1 MIRMILTF
9 GVLFACFFFGI
20 NAVRH
25 MSGKDQLELAK
36 LIAYSTMC
44 SALTVMV
51 LIGFVILF

>member
-1 MIRMILTF
+1 MILTF
-9 GVLFACFFFGI
+9 VVLFGCFFFGI

-44 SALTVMV
+44 SVLTVMV